1 MSYKTTT
8 IDWSLGSTQTA
19 NIDGSPIIVGP
30 TGIPEPTKT
39 LLVFTNGVEETT
51 YTLRTIQGSPVGNLQ
66 ETVDTILWPNGIT
79 PNLTSIEGAID
90 IFTFSYQGET
100 YANTAIS
107 RNVKA
112 G

>member
-8 IDWSLGSTQTA
+8 IDWSLGATQTA
-19 NIDGSPIIVGP
+19 NIDGSPIVVGP

-39 LLVFTNGVEETT
+39 LLVFTNGADETT
-51 YTLRTIQGSPVGNLQ
+51 YTLRTIQGSPVGDLQ

-79 PNLTSIEGAID
+79 PNLTSVEGAMD
-90 IFTFSYQGET
+90 IFTFSYQGGT

>member
-39 LLVFTNGVEETT
+39 
-51 YTLRTIQGSPVGNLQ
+51 QGSPVGNLQ